1 MVRAAVVLGSGHL
14 YGGVAVQGDAYRV
27 GAHALVIPE
36 RAGDETQV
44 AGLGHDALVAHRL
57 EHIAR
62 AVGQDHQKARAAH
75 YVEYAL
81 HYGHRRVYELGV
93 GLAYAAEHLVVHA
106 PAQAA
111 YRVHPRR
118 AAAFPSL
125 GDVGVDALVQLAL
138 VDVFGPNLLQRAQI
152 FHRLPLQSAKWARRC
167 GRARHIHYRRIPAKR
182 QCAAKNSHYFGD

>member
-14 YGGVAVQGDAYRV
+14 YGGVVVQRNAYRV
-27 GAHALVIPE
+27 GAHALVVPE
-36 RAGDETQV
+36 RAGYEAQV

-57 EHIAR
+57 KHVAR
-62 AVGQDHQKARAAH
+62 AVGQDHQEARAPH
-75 YVEYAL
+75 YVEHAL
-81 HYGHRRVYELGV
+81 HYGHRRVYEPGV
-93 GLAYAAEHLVVHA
+93 GLAYAAENLLVHA

-111 YRVHPRR
+111 YGVHPGR
-118 AAAFPSL
+118 AAALPAL
-125 GDVGVDALVQLAL
+125 GDIGVDALVQLPL
-138 VDVFGPNLLQRAQI
+138 VDVLRPDLLQRAQV